1 MEINDFVISKN
12 RLVIGQITEIFKAN
26 EQAKI
31 CVDKKSNIIIPIGM
45 SNILKSSPNIIDLID
60 KGDLVNG
67 YVIVDNLGDVTPGD
81 DNNND
86 NNNNS
91 NNTNNNDDNSDSP
104 LFTDEEDKTVAPGE
118 IPQTGQAIIA
128 IVAIVIFAVLGSIV
142 YRKHRNMR
150 DIK

>member
-45 SNILKSSPNIIDLID
+45 NNILKSSSNIIDLID

-67 YVIVDNLGDVTPGD
+67 YIIVDKIVDPISNRTKLITEHNIYNWQGDGSLLQFYNEDIETVLTKEKI
-81 DNNND
+81 ND
-86 NNNNS
+86 ENYMVYKEGS
-91 NNTNNNDDNSDSP
+91 N
-104 LFTDEEDKTVAPGE
+104 E
-118 IPQTGQAIIA
+118 
-128 IVAIVIFAVLGSIV
+128 
-142 YRKHRNMR
+142 
-150 DIK
+150 

>member
-45 SNILKSSPNIIDLID
+45 NNILKSSSNIIDLID

-67 YVIVDNLGDVTPGD
+67 YIIVDKIVDPISNRTKLITEHNIYNWQGDGSLLQFYNEDIETVLTKEKISDENYMVYKEG
-81 DNNND
+81 
-86 NNNNS
+86 S
-91 NNTNNNDDNSDSP
+91 N
-104 LFTDEEDKTVAPGE
+104 E
-118 IPQTGQAIIA
+118 
-128 IVAIVIFAVLGSIV
+128 
-142 YRKHRNMR
+142 
-150 DIK
+150 

>member
-45 SNILKSSPNIIDLID
+45 NNILKSSPNIIDLID

-67 YVIVDNLGDVTPGD
+67 YIIIDKIIDPISNRTKLITEHNIYNWQYDASLLQFYNEDIETVLTKEKI
-81 DNNND
+81 ND
-86 NNNNS
+86 ENY
-91 NNTNNNDDNSDSP
+91 
-104 LFTDEEDKTVAPGE
+104 
-118 IPQTGQAIIA
+118 
-128 IVAIVIFAVLGSIV
+128 IV
-142 YRKHRNMR
+142 YKEGSNE
-150 DIK
+150 

>member
-45 SNILKSSPNIIDLID
+45 NNILKSSPNIIDLID

-67 YVIVDNLGDVTPGD
+67 YVIVDKIIDPISNRTKLVTEHNIYNWQGDGSLLQFYNEDIETVLTKEKI
-81 DNNND
+81 ND
-86 NNNNS
+86 ENYIVRREES
-91 NNTNNNDDNSDSP
+91 N
-104 LFTDEEDKTVAPGE
+104 E
-118 IPQTGQAIIA
+118 
-128 IVAIVIFAVLGSIV
+128 
-142 YRKHRNMR
+142 
-150 DIK
+150 

>member
-45 SNILKSSPNIIDLID
+45 NNILKSSSNIIDLID

-67 YVIVDNLGDVTPGD
+67 YIIVDKIVDPISNRTKLVTEHNIYNWQGDGSLLQFYNEDIETVLTKEKI
-81 DNNND
+81 ND
-86 NNNNS
+86 ENY
-91 NNTNNNDDNSDSP
+91 
-104 LFTDEEDKTVAPGE
+104 
-118 IPQTGQAIIA
+118 
-128 IVAIVIFAVLGSIV
+128 IV
-142 YRKHRNMR
+142 YKEGSNE
-150 DIK
+150 

>member
-45 SNILKSSPNIIDLID
+45 NNILKSSPNIIDLID

-67 YVIVDNLGDVTPGD
+67 YVIVDKIIDPISNRTKLITEHNIYNWQGDGSLLQFYNEDIETVLTKEKI
-81 DNNND
+81 ND
-86 NNNNS
+86 ENYMVYKEGS
-91 NNTNNNDDNSDSP
+91 N
-104 LFTDEEDKTVAPGE
+104 E
-118 IPQTGQAIIA
+118 
-128 IVAIVIFAVLGSIV
+128 
-142 YRKHRNMR
+142 
-150 DIK
+150 

>member
-45 SNILKSSPNIIDLID
+45 NNILKSSSNIIDLID

-67 YVIVDNLGDVTPGD
+67 YIIVDKIVDPISNRTKLITEHNIYNWQYDASLLQFYNEDIETVLTKEKI
-81 DNNND
+81 ND
-86 NNNNS
+86 ENY
-91 NNTNNNDDNSDSP
+91 
-104 LFTDEEDKTVAPGE
+104 
-118 IPQTGQAIIA
+118 
-128 IVAIVIFAVLGSIV
+128 IV
-142 YRKHRNMR
+142 YKEES
-150 DIK
+150 DE

>member
-45 SNILKSSPNIIDLID
+45 NNILKSSSNIIDLID

-67 YVIVDNLGDVTPGD
+67 YIIVDKIVDPISNRTKLVTEHNIYNWQYD
-81 DNNND
+81 ASLLQFYNEDIETVLTKEKIND
-86 NNNNS
+86 ENY
-91 NNTNNNDDNSDSP
+91 
-104 LFTDEEDKTVAPGE
+104 
-118 IPQTGQAIIA
+118 
-128 IVAIVIFAVLGSIV
+128 IV
-142 YRKHRNMR
+142 YKEES
-150 DIK
+150 DE

>member
-45 SNILKSSPNIIDLID
+45 NNILKSSPNIIDLID

-67 YVIVDNLGDVTPGD
+67 YIIVDKIVDPISNRTKLITEHNIYNWQYDASLLQFYNEDIETVLTKEKI
-81 DNNND
+81 ND
-86 NNNNS
+86 ENY
-91 NNTNNNDDNSDSP
+91 
-104 LFTDEEDKTVAPGE
+104 
-118 IPQTGQAIIA
+118 
-128 IVAIVIFAVLGSIV
+128 IV
-142 YRKHRNMR
+142 YKEES
-150 DIK
+150 DE

>member
-45 SNILKSSPNIIDLID
+45 NNILKSSPNIIDLID

-67 YVIVDNLGDVTPGD
+67 YIIVDKIVDPISNRTKLITEHNIYNWQGDGSLLQFYNEDIETVLTKEKI
-81 DNNND
+81 ND
-86 NNNNS
+86 ENYMVYKEGS
-91 NNTNNNDDNSDSP
+91 N
-104 LFTDEEDKTVAPGE
+104 E
-118 IPQTGQAIIA
+118 
-128 IVAIVIFAVLGSIV
+128 
-142 YRKHRNMR
+142 
-150 DIK
+150 

>member
-45 SNILKSSPNIIDLID
+45 NNILKSSPNIIDLID

-67 YVIVDNLGDVTPGD
+67 YIIVDKIIDPISNRTKLITEHNIYNWQYDGSLLQFYNEDIETVLTKEKI
-81 DNNND
+81 ND
-86 NNNNS
+86 ENY
-91 NNTNNNDDNSDSP
+91 
-104 LFTDEEDKTVAPGE
+104 
-118 IPQTGQAIIA
+118 
-128 IVAIVIFAVLGSIV
+128 IV
-142 YRKHRNMR
+142 YKEANNE
-150 DIK
+150 

>member
-45 SNILKSSPNIIDLID
+45 NNILKSSSNIIDLID

-67 YVIVDNLGDVTPGD
+67 YIIVDKIIDPISNRTKLITEHNIYNWQYDGSLLQFYNEDIETVLTKEKI
-81 DNNND
+81 ND
-86 NNNNS
+86 ENY
-91 NNTNNNDDNSDSP
+91 
-104 LFTDEEDKTVAPGE
+104 
-118 IPQTGQAIIA
+118 
-128 IVAIVIFAVLGSIV
+128 IV
-142 YRKHRNMR
+142 YKEESNE
-150 DIK
+150 

>member
-31 CVDKKSNIIIPIGM
+31 CVDKRSNIIIPIGM

-67 YVIVDNLGDVTPGD
+67 YIIVDKIIDPI
-81 DNNND
+81 
-86 NNNNS
+86 S
-91 NNTNNNDDNSDSP
+91 NRTKLITEHN
-104 LFTDEEDKTVAPGE
+104 
-118 IPQTGQAIIA
+118 II
-128 IVAIVIFAVLGSIV
+128 IG
-142 YRKHRNMR
+142 NMMDLYYSFITR
-150 DIK
+150 T

>member
-45 SNILKSSPNIIDLID
+45 NNILKSSSNIIDLID

-67 YVIVDNLGDVTPGD
+67 YIIVDKIVDPISNRTKLVTEHNIYNWQGDGSLLQFYNEDIETVLTKEKI
-81 DNNND
+81 ND
-86 NNNNS
+86 ENY
-91 NNTNNNDDNSDSP
+91 
-104 LFTDEEDKTVAPGE
+104 
-118 IPQTGQAIIA
+118 
-128 IVAIVIFAVLGSIV
+128 IV
-142 YRKHRNMR
+142 YKEES
-150 DIK
+150 DE